1 MSDMY
6 VRPTPKRQTFLSSIG
21 RFLPHGSKPTRISPQ
36 LPSFPKSRTAVSCA
50 RRGEANSPSSAG
62 FDLPHRPGPV
72 ARSGWSRKERMRG
85 VFMESN
91 QGPDAKAAVSSPSAH
106 RASGGFAARRRR
118 SRAHGPEGGAE
129 MKIMIFSVNIA
140 KFQQNSINFRKI
152 FLLQTVV
159 ITRVII

>member
-1 MSDMY
+1 MT
-6 VRPTPKRQTFLSSIG
+6 VVFLRRGTFSTT
-21 RFLPHGSKPTRISPQ
+21 LPGAGSGRISPQ

-50 RRGEANSPSSAG
+50 RRGEANSPSSVE
-62 FDLPHRPGPV
+62 FDLPHRPGPD
-72 ARSGWSRKERMRG
+72 ARSGWIRNERRRG

-91 QGPDAKAAVSSPSAH
+91 HGSGAKAAVSSPSAQG
-106 RASGGFAARRRR
+106 ASGGFAARRRR

-129 MKIMIFSVNIA
+129 LKIMIFSVNIA

-159 ITRVII
+159 IKRVII